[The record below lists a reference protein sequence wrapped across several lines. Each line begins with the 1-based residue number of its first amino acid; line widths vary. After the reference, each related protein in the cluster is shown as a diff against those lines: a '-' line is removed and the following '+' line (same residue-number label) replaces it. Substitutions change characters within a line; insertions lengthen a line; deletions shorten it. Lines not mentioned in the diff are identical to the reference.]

1 MQINQFNDPNQKWEV
16 EEFKGS
22 ASILITFPEELC
34 ISAYGIKCCGENP
47 GANPIQWVVKGDD
60 EVIGIVSAKE
70 TFDEPYQIMQWKV
83 KRNKYTTIEFQ
94 FSKTLGG

>member
-1 MQINQFNDPNQKWEV
+1 M
-16 EEFKGS
+16 
-22 ASILITFPEELC
+22 ITFPEELC
-34 ISAYGIKCCGENP
+34 ISAYGIKCCGDNP

-60 EVIGIVSAKE
+60 EVIGFVSAKE

-94 FSKTLGG
+94 FSKTLGGSSFQISSLLFYEEKDCEDDKEEPQ